1 MDDLKQAEALNSRD
15 KMVHY
20 NYIALY
26 SLQNQLDR
34 ALDSLDRALDLGF
47 NNYDALRADP
57 DLNNVRRHPEFTRV
71 LEKHKVF
78 IR

>member
-1 MDDLKQAEALNSRD
+1 MDACCFQA
-15 KMVHY
+15 
-20 NYIALY
+20 
-26 SLQNQLDR
+26 R

-47 NNYDALRADP
+47 ADYDVLRRDP
-57 DLNNVRRHPEFTRV
+57 DLNNLRRHPEYAKV